1 MYNMDGIWKCGK
13 GRQILDTYRYVH
25 TSSLS
30 LYYDS
35 IQMSRYLDSG
45 LKTNVLHYYLIY

>member
-25 TSSLS
+25 ENQILHL
-30 LYYDS
+30 LYLYIMTPSKCQDTWT
-35 IQMSRYLDSG
+35 L
-45 LKTNVLHYYLIY
+45 V